1 MSKMNELD
9 QAKKIR
15 EIAFSK
21 WEAVLKVTKKIA
33 NSWAR
38 NKSDEERKLRKFLI
52 KAKENLEISNDEYEL
67 MSEEMREYEVNKNKI
82 KSELMKVKNKIDNK
96 TLLKYK
102 AMKSQTSRTIRE
114 LKIGDEVYQSD
125 DDIRK
130 QITAH
135 FTTIFRCDCD
145 YGKNEEICSRCK
157 DDDVSFTKNINP
169 EKSSNKPVNEKDR
182 KLLDGEIEEKEVD
195 EYVKKHFKKEGKSP
209 GPDGIPYIYIFKM
222 WTHLKKII
230 STLVIKS
237 FATCD
242 FEKSLSEGLIVFLH
256 KNGKPPN
263 EIKSWR
269 PLTLLN
275 SIFKIASGILAQR
288 LKKIIPK
295 ITHKHQYG
303 FVNGKNASDMVELL
317 KKIIGEEKKEGINTV
332 LLALDFKGAFDTV
345 KHEAIIRALK
355 MKKFGGKFI
364 NRVAALL
371 AGNESKIIVNGRMNG
386 DEKVKI
392 RRSARQGDPLSPYLF
407 ILVLDELLERMDDDY
422 LLKGIQIGSEKI
434 TSLAFADDN
443 YTAITDTT
451 EGIKLKV
458 NKIKQTMEKFRKK
471 TGLTIN
477 VAKSEILCNDR
488 TLADK
493 LKSLEEIDL
502 KTKIVSLGIPSG
514 VDASI
519 ENEITSRL
527 EKATKHWAKMGLNM
541 VEKIEVINV
550 LIIPKVIHLMRHLKY
565 NKKKCDEW
573 SKLMKDFIWCNKK
586 CTVKREILEDSWDNG
601 GWGLSSLSVTWM
613 KSNVSWVLR
622 SFGGAEA
629 WFVNEIRKELYEAH
643 GLNVSEE
650 VPTGPRKSVRKKD
663 LESPSSLK
671 ESATNIYR
679 WSYNKYL
686 KEEICNNHQP
696 LINNSLVTKGGKD
709 LIKLEDLPE
718 VDFGVHFDLETLH
731 EINENIEILD
741 EDNIRENKKRT
752 EKLLARLKLKRPV
765 PTTDECECRDK
776 IARFTEERQS
786 FKKFK
791 SFLKKS
797 IINVKNN
804 TLDRLNAT
812 SRFYQNINM
821 NNAEIK
827 KQIKAANPRKNYLLN
842 DRTVLLR
849 QKIKLRIFHMKQDL
863 YRMNIHEIKD
873 PFCEY
878 CDESGSTRKYESVRH
893 IFTECSRL
901 REIWEYFRTGI
912 ENKWNESW
920 SEAEMIYG
928 PETRS
933 PNKMKIEYAFLRI
946 MNRFSGLRSE
956 GEFNTDVVT
965 PMKKSCDDILN
976 LIDDVFDG
984 QLKIRKPTVTPT

>member
-1 MSKMNELD
+1 MNLKVINEKIKTATKNNQPSLSGWLNRLKEPQPIQPPKRKLGACIANSDQNKRLKVDEKVIKFENLVRENNRKFNSTGRKFGPDDQTVKIKSVNVNSVKSVQKMSKIKDLLNDEPDILALTDTRVKEFRFLKFKSKERTIFATKTGARGVAIIIKRSLTPEICDRDEDEGNYISLTFSEAGVKYGLINICGPNDDNEIFWNEKISDQIMKLKDLKAKHIIICGDLNIPLGTQIGYAPTRLKKKEALLTIMDANNLSDAASNQADPNSLNPYSFWRRKQDRTIVSEEEEYQATRIDHFVTSLAGSETSIKYLRYFPSDHSIVELKIKINTRCGKKSWKMNPGVLDNEEAKSRLVKIYKKLTKNLIKRRNQIEMSKMNELD

-125 DDIRK
+125 HDIRK

-157 DDDVSFTKNINP
+157 KDDVSFTKNINP
-169 EKSSNKPVNEKDR
+169 EKFSNKPINEKDR

-242 FEKSLSEGLIVFLH
+242 FEMSLSEGLIVFLH

-288 LKKIIPK
+288 LKKKIPK

-488 TLADK
+488 TLADR

-502 KTKIVSLGIPSG
+502 KTTIVSLGIPIG

-527 EKATKHWAKMGLNM
+527 EMGLNM

-601 GWGLSSLSVTWM
+601 CWGLSSLSVTWM
-613 KSNVSWVLR
+613 K
-622 SFGGAEA
+622 
-629 WFVNEIRKELYEAH
+629 
-643 GLNVSEE
+643 
-650 VPTGPRKSVRKKD
+650 
-663 LESPSSLK
+663 
-671 ESATNIYR
+671 
-679 WSYNKYL
+679 
-686 KEEICNNHQP
+686 
-696 LINNSLVTKGGKD
+696 
-709 LIKLEDLPE
+709 
-718 VDFGVHFDLETLH
+718 
-731 EINENIEILD
+731 
-741 EDNIRENKKRT
+741 
-752 EKLLARLKLKRPV
+752 
-765 PTTDECECRDK
+765 
-776 IARFTEERQS
+776 
-786 FKKFK
+786 
-791 SFLKKS
+791 
-797 IINVKNN
+797 
-804 TLDRLNAT
+804 
-812 SRFYQNINM
+812 
-821 NNAEIK
+821 
-827 KQIKAANPRKNYLLN
+827 
-842 DRTVLLR
+842 
-849 QKIKLRIFHMKQDL
+849 
-863 YRMNIHEIKD
+863 
-873 PFCEY
+873 
-878 CDESGSTRKYESVRH
+878 
-893 IFTECSRL
+893 
-901 REIWEYFRTGI
+901 
-912 ENKWNESW
+912 
-920 SEAEMIYG
+920 
-928 PETRS
+928 
-933 PNKMKIEYAFLRI
+933 
-946 MNRFSGLRSE
+946 
-956 GEFNTDVVT
+956 
-965 PMKKSCDDILN
+965 
-976 LIDDVFDG
+976 
-984 QLKIRKPTVTPT
+984 